1 MSSKRQFW
9 FQHIEAWRKSQM
21 TQTEYARQ
29 HNLSIKSFGY
39 YRRRYF
45 REQQAQTEA
54 TRPTLLPVSV
64 VTDEAVKPGEP
75 SAPGITLTSPG
86 GCRIELATGFDPVAL
101 GDGANLRFCSCLLR
115 KVRISPV
122 CALQKAALILNPP
135 GRPERHR
142 TYSHPP

>member
-21 TQTEYARQ
+21 AQAEYARQ
-29 HNLSIKSFGY
+29 HNLSIKSSGY

-64 VTDEAVKPGEP
+64 VTDEAVKPEP

-86 GCRIELATGFDPVAL
+86 GCRIELAAGFDP
-101 GDGANLRFCSCLLR
+101 
-115 KVRISPV
+115 
-122 CALQKAALILNPP
+122 AALKQVLNIL
-135 GRPERHR
+135 EVA
-142 TYSHPP
+142 